1 MRLTSTVAQIT
12 ISQIFH
18 VKSGD
23 VSSKTRAA
31 TISRM
36 AAAQMLFLLVCRML
50 HKSGDRDSDLQEAES
65 KHDHDTGLLQHRK
78 L

>member
-31 TISRM
+31 TISLM

-50 HKSGDRDSDLQEAES
+50 HKSDDSDLQEAES
-65 KHDHDTGLLQHRK
+65 KHNHDTSLL
-78 L
+78 